1 MISGP
6 AAAGWRVGC
15 AGQFSPGGDP
25 RPTLA
30 IGLGDKLNQEGDDM
44 EHTGGT
50 ELKDRE
56 FVLAQIVALRD
67 KKSPLSDGEWAL
79 LLDLLHQL
87 GVARH

>member
-1 MISGP
+1 
-6 AAAGWRVGC
+6 
-15 AGQFSPGGDP
+15 
-25 RPTLA
+25 
-30 IGLGDKLNQEGDDM
+30 M